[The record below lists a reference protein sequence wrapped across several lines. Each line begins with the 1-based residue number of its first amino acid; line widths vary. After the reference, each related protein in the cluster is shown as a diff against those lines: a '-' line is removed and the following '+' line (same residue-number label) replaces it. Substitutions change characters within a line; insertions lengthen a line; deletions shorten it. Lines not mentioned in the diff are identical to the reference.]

1 MLYDRASFSS
11 PSDNIVQL
19 PIDPLKPLFIEKLSQ
34 HHLVV
39 EAETGSGKSTRLPLW
54 AAESG
59 KVLVIE
65 PRRIACSSLAEFLA
79 AEKGEPI
86 GKSIGYAIRF
96 EAHYDENTD
105 IIFATPGVA
114 LRWLSEGQ
122 LTKFKT
128 IIIDEFH
135 ERRWDTDLLLALLKD
150 SSSNTLNSAQ
160 EQRLVITSATIDSQR
175 LTQYLSA
182 EHLKAEGRNFPV
194 IVEHIAAD
202 NRHSPDIRAIENKVF
217 DTIQQRLVFVD
228 KNKQER
234 DKNSGDILVFLP
246 GRKEIAQCQS
256 KLKPLSLNFGIDVI
270 PLHASVSDT
279 DRQRALTASQH
290 QRIILATNVAETS
303 LTIPGVTLII
313 DTGLERRTHQRNGRT
328 VLGLHAISRASS
340 EQRKGRAGRIAAG
353 HCIRLYGSAAPLELI
368 TPPELHREELT
379 EPMLAAACC
388 GYRLAD
394 LTFVDALP
402 EKALLQA
409 HDRLLAMKAIN
420 EQGDATEHGKRLYP
434 LPIDALFAHLITAM
448 PNKAATEAMV
458 DLAAA
463 LSVSN
468 KLWQKTNSEEV
479 LEQLAQWEKHHC
491 DAMLLIKL
499 LREPTP
505 EFLTVDTERLQ
516 EARQISAQIREAL
529 SLPQLDAA
537 TSVKREAWLTAVI
550 NAAPELAFVRRE
562 KRRQALGN
570 GHSEATLGRDSR
582 LSDTAEAA
590 VIFDQFSLP
599 GKGVKQTL
607 NLATCTA
614 PIPLSL
620 LIEQDLGEVL
630 VCDSQLIDGQ
640 CATRT
645 QRIYAGR
652 VIDEQSQNSNDAVT
666 TALIVEMIEK
676 GQLLEGLA
684 EQRRHQIEQWNLF
697 LKLGLANE
705 TSCTRTQPT
714 TLTPWLTEQ
723 IDALGI
729 ESLDDMQLF
738 SNDDFIFD
746 GIPEWE
752 QAEFDERFP
761 RKIYIADLHLTVE
774 YAAAGKLVTVFYQS
788 GSRKQDPQR
797 WELPRW
803 QGWRIKYR
811 KASRVIDIR

>member
-1 MLYDRASFSS
+1 M
-11 PSDNIVQL
+11 QL
-19 PIDPLKPLFIEKLSQ
+19 PIDPLKSLFIEKLAH

-79 AEKGEPI
+79 AERNEPV

-96 EAHYDENTD
+96 EAHFDDNTE

-122 LTKFKT
+122 LTEFKT

-150 SSSNTLNSAQ
+150 QPSEPHNK
-160 EQRLVITSATIDSQR
+160 QRLVITSATIDSQR
-175 LTQYLSA
+175 LTQYLGA
-182 EHLKAEGRNFPV
+182 EHIKAEGRNFTV
-194 IVEHIAAD
+194 TVEHLAAD
-202 NRHSPDIRAIENKVF
+202 NRHSPDIRSIENKVSSA
-217 DTIQQRLVFVD
+217 IQNFLNNPLVQD
-228 KNKQER
+228 QAKKQ
-234 DKNSGDILVFLP
+234 GDILVFLP
-246 GRKEIAQCQS
+246 GRKEIALCQS
-256 KLKPLSLNFGIDVI
+256 KLKPFSLEFGIDVI

-303 LTIPGVTLII
+303 LTIPGITLII

-388 GYRLAD
+388 GFRLAD
-394 LTFVDALP
+394 LAFVDALP

-420 EQGDATEHGKRLYP
+420 DQGDATEHGKRLYP

-448 PNKAATEAMV
+448 PDKAATEAMV

-491 DAMLLIKL
+491 DAMLLVKL
-499 LREPTP
+499 LRESTP
-505 EFLTVDTERLQ
+505 EFLTVDDERLQ
-516 EARQISAQIREAL
+516 EARQISAQTREAL
-529 SLPQLDAA
+529 SLPLLDVA

-550 NAAPELAFVRRE
+550 KAAPELAFVRRE

-570 GHSEATLGRDSR
+570 GHSEVTLGRDSR
-582 LSDTAEAA
+582 LSDNAEAA

-620 LIEQDLGEVL
+620 LIEHDFGEIQ
-630 VCDSQLIDGQ
+630 VCESQLIDGL

-652 VIDEQSQNSNDAVT
+652 VIDEQTQNSKDTVT
-666 TALIVEMIEK
+666 TALIVEMIES
-676 GQLLEGLA
+676 GQLFEGLA
-684 EQRRHQIEQWNLF
+684 DQRRHQIEQWNLF
-697 LKLGLANE
+697 LKLGLLDE

-714 TLTPWLTEQ
+714 ELTTWLTEQ
-723 IDALGI
+723 IEALGV

-752 QAEFDERFP
+752 QDEFDERFP

-774 YAAAGKLVTVFYQS
+774 YAAAGKLVTVVYQS

>member
-1 MLYDRASFSS
+1 M
-11 PSDNIVQL
+11 VQL
-19 PIDPLKPLFIEKLSQ
+19 PIDPLKSLFIEKLAQ

-79 AEKGEPI
+79 AEKGETI

-96 EAHYDENTD
+96 EAHFDENTD

-150 SSSNTLNSAQ
+150 SSSNTSNSSQ
-160 EQRLVITSATIDSQR
+160 KQRLVITSATIDSQR
-175 LTQYLSA
+175 LTQYLGA

-194 IVEHIAAD
+194 TVEHIAVD
-202 NRHSPDIRAIENKVF
+202 NRHSPDIRSIENKVF
-217 DTIQQRLVFVD
+217 GTIQTYLNNQQALGQ
-228 KNKQER
+228 NQ
-234 DKNSGDILVFLP
+234 GDILVFLP

-279 DRQRALTASQH
+279 DRQRALTASEH
-290 QRIILATNVAETS
+290 QRVILATNVAETS

-328 VLGLHAISRASS
+328 VLGLHAISRASA
-340 EQRKGRAGRIAAG
+340 EQRKGRAGRISAG

-388 GYRLAD
+388 DHRLTD
-394 LTFVDALP
+394 LVFIDTLP
-402 EKALLQA
+402 EKALTQA
-409 HDRLLAMKAIN
+409 QERLTSMQAIDDN
-420 EQGDATEHGKRLYP
+420 GLITEHGKHLYP

-468 KLWQKTNSEEV
+468 KLWQKTNNEEV
-479 LEQLAQWEKHHC
+479 IEQLEQWEKHHC
-491 DAMLLIKL
+491 DGMLLIKL

-505 EFLTVDTERLQ
+505 DFLTVDADRLQ

-529 SLPQLDAA
+529 SLPQLDVA
-537 TSVKREAWLTAVI
+537 TSVKRDAWLAAVI
-550 NAAPELAFVRRE
+550 KAAPELAFVRRE

-570 GHSEATLGRDSR
+570 GYCEVTLGRDSR
-582 LSDTAEAA
+582 LSDKAEAA
-590 VIFDQFSLP
+590 VVFDQFSLP

-607 NLATCTA
+607 NLATCTS
-614 PIPLSL
+614 PIPLSML
-620 LIEQDLGEVL
+620 VDLELGEQYHHE
-630 VCDSQLIDGQ
+630 SKIIDGQ
-640 CATRT
+640 CISTT
-645 QRIYAGR
+645 QRIYSGR
-652 VIDEQSQNSNDAVT
+652 VIDEQTQSVSDLVT
-666 TALIVEMIEK
+666 TAMIVEMI
-676 GQLLEGLA
+676 QNNQIFPGLA
-684 EQRRHQIEQWNLF
+684 TEREHQIEQWNLF
-697 LKLGLANE
+697 LKLGLADP
-705 TSCTRTQPT
+705 TLCTRNNPT
-714 TLTPWLTEQ
+714 DLNLWLNEQ
-723 IDALGI
+723 IEALGVD
-729 ESLDDMQLF
+729 SLDDLALF
-738 SNDDFIFD
+738 NNDDFIFD

-761 RKIYIADLHLTVE
+761 RKIYIADLHLSAE
-774 YAAAGKLVTVFYQS
+774 YAAAGKLVTVVYQS

-811 KASRVIDIR
+811 KASRIIDIR